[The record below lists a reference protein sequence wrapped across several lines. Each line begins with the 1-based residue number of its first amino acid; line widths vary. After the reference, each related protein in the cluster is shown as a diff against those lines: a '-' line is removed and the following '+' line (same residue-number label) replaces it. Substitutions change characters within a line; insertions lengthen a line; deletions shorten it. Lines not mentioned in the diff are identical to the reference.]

1 MTSSESNLYPAQYAA
16 SKPCPQGLSWHCN
29 SLLVFP
35 PCRGCAGMQGVRQ
48 GSASKTLSHSSR
60 QYYSDHKE
68 ETSMP
73 YVPDGS
79 KPYYLRLCIS
89 LLEGCG
95 EKYKDIY
102 RTIDAL
108 STNTLED
115 LHDEIFTLF
124 ERYDHHLW
132 DFQFGGRRPNA
143 PHALRFASEDTID
156 AEREYSDE
164 ADQIRLAS
172 EVTLAN
178 LNLSPK
184 QYFFYVFDYGDEW
197 MHKITVSLSGS
208 EERRS

>member
-1 MTSSESNLYPAQYAA
+1 MFLTAA
-16 SKPCPQGLSWHCN
+16 NP
-29 SLLVFP
+29 SL
-35 PCRGCAGMQGVRQ
+35 R
-48 GSASKTLSHSSR
+48 
-60 QYYSDHKE
+60 
-68 ETSMP
+68 
-73 YVPDGS
+73 
-79 KPYYLRLCIS
+79 IS

-95 EKYKDIY
+95 EKYKGIY

-143 PHALRFASEDTID
+143 PHVLRFASEDTID

-184 QYFFYVFDYGDEW
+184 QYFFYVFDYGDE
-197 MHKITVSLSGS
+197 
-208 EERRS
+208 

>member
-1 MTSSESNLYPAQYAA
+1 MNFTTEVVGRIFAIR
-16 SKPCPQGLSWHCN
+16 H
-29 SLLVFP
+29 
-35 PCRGCAGMQGVRQ
+35 
-48 GSASKTLSHSSR
+48 
-60 QYYSDHKE
+60 
-68 ETSMP
+68 
-73 YVPDGS
+73 
-79 KPYYLRLCIS
+79 
-89 LLEGCG
+89 
-95 EKYKDIY
+95 Y

-132 DFQFGGRRPNA
+132 DFQFGRRRPNA
-143 PHALRFASEDTID
+143 PHALRFASVDTID

-197 MHKITVSLSGS
+197 MHKITVSSYQEVKEDDPDEFRLVKAVGKIPPEYPDYDDDDEDEDESY
-208 EERRS
+208 

>member
-1 MTSSESNLYPAQYAA
+1 
-16 SKPCPQGLSWHCN
+16 
-29 SLLVFP
+29 
-35 PCRGCAGMQGVRQ
+35 
-48 GSASKTLSHSSR
+48 
-60 QYYSDHKE
+60 
-68 ETSMP
+68 MP

-79 KPYYLRLCIS
+79 KPYYLRLRIS
-89 LLEGCG
+89 LLEGCR
-95 EKYKDIY
+95 EKYKGIY

-184 QYFFYVFDYGDEW
+184 YFFYVFDYGDEW
-197 MHKITVSLSGS
+197 MHKITVSSYQEVKEDDPDEYRLVKAVGKIPP
-208 EERRS
+208 EYPDYDDEMMRRRATNYL

>member
-1 MTSSESNLYPAQYAA
+1 
-16 SKPCPQGLSWHCN
+16 
-29 SLLVFP
+29 
-35 PCRGCAGMQGVRQ
+35 
-48 GSASKTLSHSSR
+48 
-60 QYYSDHKE
+60 
-68 ETSMP
+68 MP

-178 LNLSPK
+178 K
-184 QYFFYVFDYGDEW
+184 R
-197 MHKITVSLSGS
+197 H
-208 EERRS
+208 EEFPTSVRKGYAWRGGHTLW